1 MAALNAVMG
10 SHVMEC
16 SDHSTKVIIADEI
29 AKIIASARYEKLSKE
44 SILSEL
50 NQESRVVQM
59 NFVALACDN
68 LGIPPPFKNSYWERI
83 QNPYVTGSQ
92 VTELVIE
99 GAIKAF
105 NKEGNSGI
113 IWPGISASFN
123 FKLLYVSDSEIK
135 KEGLDLIII
144 EMAARLILCF
154 NSYLSDNTQLPFLEP
169 QDMDAITEATLASQN
184 IETDKF
190 LFIQYCHAVHNV
202 VTKQLVD
209 GIKNDQSIGRE
220 LRLKLNFD
228 KSFRTYCFDLGLT
241 HLLKSEI
248 NTNIIANKNVLYR
261 DYISEEDEIAFG
273 KDLIKLIDK
282 VFNHTHSI
290 ILNEA
295 KINDSFEISQEDID
309 AFGTN
314 LIGCIAF
321 YTTHAVIYQRA
332 QNKRLP
338 DAMLETAKDTHSETF
353 GPDLLDLFK
362 RYCAYKCA
370 TTLDS

>member
-16 SDHSTKVIIADEI
+16 SDHSTKEVIADEI
-29 AKIIASARYEKLSKE
+29 TKIIASARYGKPSKE

-92 VTELVIE
+92 VTELAIE

-113 IWPGISASFN
+113 VWPGISASFN
-123 FKLLYVSDSEIK
+123 FKSLPVSDFEIK
-135 KEGLDLIII
+135 KEGLDLVII

-154 NSYLSDNTQLPFLEP
+154 NSYLSDKTQLPFLKP
-169 QDMDAITEATLASQN
+169 QDMDAITEATLSSQN
-184 IETDKF
+184 IETDVF
-190 LFIQYCHAVHNV
+190 SFVQYCHAVHNV
-202 VTKQLVD
+202 VTNQLLD
-209 GIKNDQSIGRE
+209 DIKNYQSIGRE
-220 LRLKLNFD
+220 SRLKLNFD
-228 KSFRTYCFDLGLT
+228 KSFRSYCFDLGLT
-241 HLLKSEI
+241 HLLESEI
-248 NTNIIANKNVLYR
+248 NTNIITNNNVLYK
-261 DYISEEDEIAFG
+261 DYISEEDELWFG
-273 KDLIKLIDK
+273 MDLIKLIDK

-290 ILNEA
+290 ILNEV
-295 KINDSFEISQEDID
+295 KLNESVEISQEDID
-309 AFGTN
+309 AFGMN

-321 YTTHAVIYQRA
+321 YTTHALIHQRS
-332 QNKRLP
+332 QNKMLP
-338 DAMLETAKDTHSETF
+338 DAMLETARDIHSETF
-353 GPDLLDLFK
+353 GPDLLDLFE
-362 RYCAYKCA
+362 RYCAYKSA
-370 TTLDS
+370 TLQS